1 MSPFTGQVRRGFRV
15 EQIVQEGGAVDTFS
29 SCYQRQQP
37 VLRYFQRFDPMAVRL
52 KDIADDLGVSLVT
65 VSKVLRNHPDVGALT
80 RERVLKKVRELNYR
94 PNVAA
99 RMLVTGRTFNIGLI
113 VPDLVHSFFAEI
125 AKGATPVLRAGD
137 YNLIITSS
145 DEDPELERREIEQL
159 TTRGVDVLVVASAQS
174 APGAFANLQT
184 PILLLDREIPGLS
197 ANFVGVDDEA
207 VGHMATRHLIE
218 RGYRRI
224 AHIGGSAVST
234 AVGRFNGYRR
244 ALLEAGL
251 SFDPRYV
258 IPRAQI
264 DRAADVTGLEAMR
277 TLLGLDPRPD
287 AVFCFND
294 PTAAGAIK
302 AVLSA
307 GLRIPEDIGIAGAG
321 NVRHTDLFRVPLT
334 TVDQASDAIG
344 REMAALAL
352 ELASSTQRKRRAAA
366 PKRILLEPRLI
377 VRESSA
383 GPAREHFRT

>member
-1 MSPFTGQVRRGFRV
+1 
-15 EQIVQEGGAVDTFS
+15 
-29 SCYQRQQP
+29 
-37 VLRYFQRFDPMAVRL
+37 MAVRL

-125 AKGATPVLRAGD
+125 VKGATPVLRAAD
-137 YNLIITSS
+137 YNLVISS
-145 DEDPELERREIEQL
+145 SEEDPELERHEIEQL
-159 TTRGVDVLVVASAQS
+159 VTRGVDVLVVASAQNK
-174 APGAFANLQT
+174 PDVFAKLQT
-184 PILLLDREIPGLS
+184 PVLLLDREIPGFP

-207 VGHMATRHLIE
+207 VGYMATRHLIE

-224 AHIGGSAVST
+224 AHIGGSNVST
-234 AVGRFNGYRR
+234 AVGRLNGYRG
-244 ALLEAGL
+244 ALAEARL
-251 SFDPRYV
+251 DYDPRYV
-258 IPRAQI
+258 VPRAQI
-264 DRAADVTGLEAMR
+264 DRVADVTGFAAMEK
-277 TLLGLDPRPD
+277 LLALDPRPD

-302 AVLSA
+302 AILAA
-307 GLRIPEDIGIAGAG
+307 GLRIPEDIGITGAG

-344 REMAALAL
+344 REVAALAL
-352 ELASSTQRKRRAAA
+352 ELAASAQRKRKVA
-366 PKRILLEPRLI
+366 PRRILLEPKLI
-377 VRESSA
+377 VRESSG
-383 GPAREHFRT
+383 GPQPR